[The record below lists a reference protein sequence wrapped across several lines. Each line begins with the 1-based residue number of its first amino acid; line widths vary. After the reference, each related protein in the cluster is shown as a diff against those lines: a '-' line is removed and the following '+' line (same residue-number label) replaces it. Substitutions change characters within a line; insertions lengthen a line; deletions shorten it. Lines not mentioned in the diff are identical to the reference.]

1 MTMDSTDRITDLIA
15 VVGRLADLLARENTA
30 LREHKTHDV
39 AALAE
44 EKKALCRS
52 YEARVKALHENPDD
66 LAEASPELRARLRGL
81 GEKAATLMDD
91 NASLLKVAIATS
103 HRVVDLIAEAAKEN
117 LPGPGTYSPSGAAAG
132 GGQGGAPRAAP
143 VSVDQSL

>member
-1 MTMDSTDRITDLIA
+1 MTMDSKDRISDLIA
-15 VVGRLADLLARENTA
+15 TVGRLADLVARENTA
-30 LREHKTHDV
+30 LREHRTHDV

-44 EKKALCRS
+44 EKKTLCRA

-81 GEKAATLMDD
+81 GEKVAALMVD
-91 NASLLKVAIATS
+91 NARLLKVAIATS
-103 HRVVDLIAEAAKEN
+103 HRVIDLIAEAAKEN
-117 LPGPGTYSPSGAAAG
+117 LPGPGTYKPTGVAG
-132 GGQGGAPRAAP
+132 GGQGNAPRAVP